1 MITAMPPRS
10 RFGSKSATVSRLL
23 VLFLTAS
30 ALTTRAA
37 FAAPPSSVGAWSSVY
52 AWPNVAI
59 HLHVLP
65 DGHVLTFADDD
76 NPNYLINGARLAGS
90 TKTFVVDIPSGGVPG
105 TVVSIPNTRTNMF
118 CSGHSFL
125 YDGRLLV
132 IGGHLGRDGWGEP
145 HTDIFDYRDLYSWSA
160 GDDMFEGRWYPS
172 GCQLANGDILAIS
185 GTQDTFATSS
195 AIPEVWSATHPNG
208 WRQLTSAQR
217 VLAYYPFTFL
227 APDGRVFCAGPDQGT
242 NYLDC
247 AGLGAWQ
254 FVANHLS
261 NYQRSYAG
269 AVQYGDGKYLV
280 VGGGDPPTNTC
291 EVIDLNQ
298 PTPAWTSTG
307 AMQYSRRHLNATM
320 LPDGTV
326 LTTGGTS
333 GGGFNTYAGFVL
345 PAELWN
351 PGTGTWTKMAS
362 MVTPR
367 LYHSTDALLPDGRVL
382 CTGGGRPK
390 PLDGGTDNT
399 NAEIYSPPYLF
410 KGARPAIT
418 QAPTLGF
425 NGTSITINSPDA
437 AGITKVTLVG
447 LTTTTHAFNMGQ
459 HFNSLPFTAGS
470 GALVATLPA
479 SSTLLPPGF
488 YMLFIV
494 NGSGV
499 PSISRMIQI
508 LPAGTAGVKDES
520 RAELLD
526 FMALRSANPTTQGE
540 ARIAFT
546 LARSDWGRLE
556 VLDVTGRLV
565 NVLTEGY
572 FEAGREQTVTWKG
585 TDLSGAR
592 VSSGVYWFRLRTSS
606 VTLTG
611 KVALLS
617 H

>member
-1 MITAMPPRS
+1 M
-10 RFGSKSATVSRLL
+10 SAAASRLRIL
-23 VLFLTAS
+23 LFVAPVLAAAP
-30 ALTTRAA
+30 AL
-37 FAAPPSSVGAWSSVY
+37 AAPPSSVGSWSPAY

-76 NPNYLINGARLAGS
+76 NPNYPINGTRLAGS
-90 TKTFVVDIPSGGVPG
+90 TKTFIVDIPSGGAPG
-105 TVVSIPNTRTNMF
+105 TVVSVPNTRTNMF

-145 HTDIFDYRDLYSWSA
+145 HTDLFDYRGTYTWSA
-160 GDDMFEGRWYPS
+160 GDDMYEGRWYPS
-172 GCQLANGDILAIS
+172 GCQLANGDVLAIS
-185 GTQDTFATSS
+185 GTLDTLATSS
-195 AIPEVWSATHPNG
+195 AIPEVWSPTHAGG
-208 WRQLTSAQR
+208 WRQLTNAVR
-217 VLAYYPFTFL
+217 VLPYYPFTFL
-227 APDGRVFCAGPDQGT
+227 APDGRVFCAGPGQDT

-247 AGLGAWQ
+247 DGLGAWQ

-280 VGGGDPPTNTC
+280 VGGGDPPTSTC

-307 AMQYSRRHLNATM
+307 AMQFSRRHLNATM

-333 GGGFNTYAGFVL
+333 GGGFNSYTGFVL
-345 PAELWN
+345 AAELWN
-351 PGTGTWTKMAS
+351 PGTGAWTKMAS

-367 LYHSTDALLPDGRVL
+367 LYHSTSALLPDGRVL

-390 PLDGGTDNT
+390 PTNGGADYL

-410 KGARPAIT
+410 KGTRPTIT
-418 QAPTLGF
+418 GAPTLAV
-425 NGTSITINSPDA
+425 NGASITINTPDA
-437 AGITKVTLVG
+437 AGIAKVTLIG

-459 HFNSLPFTAGS
+459 HFSSLPFTVLS
-470 GALVATLPA
+470 GALQATLPA
-479 SSTLLPPGF
+479 NPTLLPPGY

-494 NGSGV
+494 NTGGV
-499 PSISRMIQI
+499 PSISSMIQV
-508 LPAGTAGVKDES
+508 LPPGTAGVKQDPRS
-520 RAELLD
+520 QLLD
-526 FMALRSANPTTQGE
+526 FMALCSENPATHGE

-546 LARSDWGRLE
+546 LARSDWGRL
-556 VLDVTGRLV
+556 DVFDVGGRLV
-565 NVLTEGY
+565 NTLTEGY

-585 TDLSGAR
+585 TDLSGTR
-592 VSSGVYWFRLRTSS
+592 VSSGVYWYRLQTSS

-611 KVALLS
+611 KVAMLS
-617 H
+617 R